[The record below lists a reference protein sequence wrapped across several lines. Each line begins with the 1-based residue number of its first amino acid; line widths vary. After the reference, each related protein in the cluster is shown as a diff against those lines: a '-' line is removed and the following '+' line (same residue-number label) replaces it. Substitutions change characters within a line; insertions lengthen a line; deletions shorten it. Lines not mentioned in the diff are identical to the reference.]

1 MKVKVTALDSF
12 AHYRWSP
19 AKGDRTH
26 LPEHEAKELEG
37 KGLVLIE
44 ADDPPTGEMDSQADD
59 LLGDAKAAQAPENK
73 MEPAPE
79 NKADAKPKKK

>member
-1 MKVKVTALDSF
+1 MKVKVTATDSF
-12 AHYRWSP
+12 THYRWSP
-19 AKGDRTH
+19 AKGDSAH

-44 ADDPPTGEMDSQADD
+44 ADDPPTGETDSQTDD
-59 LLGDAKAAQAPENK
+59 LLGEAKAAPALENK
-73 MEPAPE
+73 METAPE